1 MIAVDTNILVYAHRS
16 ESRYHEEAAAVVRA
30 LTEGESIWAIPWP
43 CCYEFLSVVTNRRIW
58 KDYATTPQQGWRQ
71 LAAWTASPSVRL
83 IGETED
89 FLDILSRFAQRP
101 RVVGAMIHDARIAAI
116 CAAHGVDALL
126 TRDRDFSLF
135 PEIRTRDPI
144 TTR

>member
-1 MIAVDTNILVYAHRS
+1 MIAVDTNILVYAHRR
-16 ESRYHEEAAAVVRA
+16 ESRYHEAAAAVLRTLA
-30 LTEGESIWAIPWP
+30 EGESIWAIPWP

-58 KDYATTPQQGWRQ
+58 RDHATTPQQGWRQ

-89 FLDILSRFAQRP
+89 FLETLSRFAQRP
-101 RVVGAMIHDARIAAI
+101 RVVGGMIHDARIAAI

-135 PEIRTRDPI
+135 PEIRTKDP
-144 TTR
+144 TMTR

>member
-1 MIAVDTNILVYAHRS
+1 MIAIDTNILVYAHRR
-16 ESRYHEEAAAVVRA
+16 ESRYHEEAAAVLQA
-30 LTEGESIWAIPWP
+30 LAEGESTWAIPWP

-58 KDYATTPQQGWRQ
+58 KDYATTSQQAWRQ
-71 LAAWTASPSVRL
+71 LAAWTASPSLRL

-89 FLDILSRFAQRP
+89 FLETLGGFAQRP
-101 RVVGAMIHDARIAAI
+101 RVVGGMIHDARIAAI

-144 TTR
+144 VTR